1 MGLKHTSL
9 YTERWNDV
17 SRIATHLVVVT
28 IFFLVPEFIFGIGHY
43 HKILTVLHPIPYVV
57 TFYLNYFVLVDKVLC
72 TDRKNNLL
80 LYICINMALVILQ
93 IVILHTT
100 NSLVKESLRMGHSH
114 IAFPQEPFESENLRM
129 MKFILRDGSM
139 MVSAASLGLITK
151 MARNWR
157 EFDKKHHEILT
168 ESREME
174 LNNLKSQLNPH
185 FLFNTLNNI
194 YSLISLSPEKAQN
207 AVHELSNLLRY
218 VLYENRDMF
227 VPVDKE
233 MTFVENYI
241 ELMRLRLNSN
251 VDLQVDIDHHNTI
264 GLLVA
269 PLTSISLVENAFKH
283 GISALNQSFVHI
295 RMYVEHKSDDGY
307 KSVCHITNS
316 YYPKKQSDR
325 SGSGIGLQNLKRQL
339 EIIYPGKHKLELTH
353 DNEVYTAHLEIDI
366 EQNPIQIK

>member
-1 MGLKHTSL
+1 MGLKHTTL

-28 IFFLVPEFIFGIGHY
+28 ICFLVPEFIFGIGHY
-43 HKILTVLHPIPYVV
+43 HKILTYLHPIPYVV
-57 TFYLNYFVLVDKVLC
+57 TFYLNYFILVDKVLC
-72 TDRKNNLL
+72 SNHKNNIM
-80 LYICINMALVILQ
+80 LYICINIALVVLQ
-93 IVILHTT
+93 IVILHTM
-100 NSLVKESLRMGHSH
+100 NSLVLESIHTGHKP
-114 IAFPQEPFESENLRM
+114 IIFPQDAFESENLRM
-129 MKFILRDGSM
+129 MKFFLRDGSM
-139 MVSAASLGLITK
+139 MVLAASLGLITK

-157 EFDKKHHEILT
+157 EFDKKHREIIT

-174 LNNLKSQLNPH
+174 LINLKSQLNPH

-227 VPVDKE
+227 VPIDKD
-233 MTFVENYI
+233 MTFIENYI

-251 VDLQVDIDHHNTI
+251 VDLRVDINHSNTM
-264 GLLVA
+264 GLLIA

-283 GISALNQSFVHI
+283 GISAVNPSFVHI
-295 RMYVEHKSDDGY
+295 KTYVEHSDDGGY
-307 KSVCHITNS
+307 KSICHITNS

-339 EIIYPGKHKLELTH
+339 EIIYPNRYKLELTH
-353 DNEVYTAHLEIDI
+353 DDKVYTAHLEINI
-366 EQNPIQIK
+366 EKNPIQIK